1 MGMCNETQHTR
12 DESDSESMRTT
23 RRTALRG
30 TGLAGVL
37 ALGVGSTTASQ
48 DVSEATTH
56 QTRTETTDD
65 ESVPV
70 TWENYTRAE
79 SDTYF
84 ARYAELGG
92 FGEFYH
98 IREPVP
104 IDQQDVIQMNRD
116 TLYSAG
122 VFDLTEPVTVTQP
135 DTGDRYQLLIV
146 INQDHYVKGS
156 STTAGEYT
164 LTQDEVGTRYCLV
177 LIRTL
182 VDPNDPDDIEAVH
195 AIQDGLTASQRS
207 PGTFEIPNWDQE
219 SLEEIRNALITV
231 GETMEDSRGVWGDVD
246 EVDPVKH
253 YLGTAVGWGGSPETD
268 EFVLWRTPERNDGDT
283 PYTLTVEDVPVDGY
297 WSVTVYNSD
306 WYLEENEYDAYAIN
320 DVTAE
325 RDDDGS
331 VTIHF
336 GGAPDQPN
344 FLYTPAGWN
353 YTVRLYEPREEILDG
368 SYQFPEAEPLE

>member
-1 MGMCNETQHTR
+1 MCNGTQHTR

-30 TGLAGVL
+30 AGLAGVL
-37 ALGVGSTTASQ
+37 AMGGGSAKASQ
-48 DVSEATTH
+48 RSSETNTH
-56 QTRTETTDD
+56 QAENETD
-65 ESVPV
+65 ETVPV

-84 ARYAELGG
+84 ASYAELGG

-177 LIRTL
+177 LVRTL
-182 VDPNDPDDIEAVH
+182 VDPNDPDDVETVH
-195 AIQDGLTASQRS
+195 AIQDEITASQRS
-207 PGTFEIPNWDQE
+207 PGTFEIPNWDQD
-219 SLEEIRNALITV
+219 SLEGIRNALITV
-231 GETMEDSRGVWGDVD
+231 GETMEDSQGVWGDAD

-253 YLGTAVGWGGSPETD
+253 FLGTAVGWGGSPETD

-320 DVTAE
+320 NVTAE
-325 RDDDGS
+325 RADDGS

-336 GGAPDQPN
+336 GGDPDQPN

-353 YTVRLYEPREEILDG
+353 YTVRLYEPRAEILDG

>member
-1 MGMCNETQHTR
+1 
-12 DESDSESMRTT
+12 MRTT

-30 TGLAGVL
+30 TGLAGAL
-37 ALGVGSTTASQ
+37 ALGVGSASASQ
-48 DVSEATTH
+48 DFSEATAR

-65 ESVPV
+65 ESVSV
-70 TWENYTRAE
+70 TWENYPRAE
-79 SDTYF
+79 SDTYL
-84 ARYAELGG
+84 ARYVELGG

-98 IREPVP
+98 LRELVP

-146 INQDHYVKGS
+146 IDQDHYVKGS
-156 STTAGEYT
+156 STTGGEYT

-177 LIRTL
+177 LVRTL
-182 VDPNDPDDIEAVH
+182 LDPDDPDDVEAVH
-195 AIQDGLTASQRS
+195 AIQNDLTASQES
-207 PGTFEIPNWDQE
+207 TGTFEIPNWDQD

-231 GETMEDSRGVWGDVD
+231 GETMEDSRGVWGDAD

-253 YLGTAVGWGGSPETD
+253 FLGTAVGWGGSPETD

-283 PYTLTVEDVPVDGY
+283 PYTLTVGDVPVDGY

-306 WYLEENEYDAYAIN
+306 WYLEENEYEAYSIN
-320 DVTAE
+320 NVTAE
-325 RDDDGS
+325 RADDGS

-336 GGAPDQPN
+336 GGDPDQPN
-344 FLYTPAGWN
+344 YLYTPAGWN

>member
-1 MGMCNETQHTR
+1 MCNETQHTR
-12 DESDSESMRTT
+12 EESDSESMRTT

-30 TGLAGVL
+30 TGLAGAL
-37 ALGVGSTTASQ
+37 ALGVGSASASQ
-48 DVSEATTH
+48 DFSETTAR
-56 QTRTETTDD
+56 QTRTETADD

-70 TWENYTRAE
+70 TWENYPRAE
-79 SDTYF
+79 SDTYL

-98 IREPVP
+98 LRELVP
-104 IDQQDVIQMNRD
+104 IDEQNVIQMNRD

-146 INQDHYVKGS
+146 INQDNYLRGS

-164 LTQDEVGTRYCLV
+164 LTQDEVGTQYCLV
-177 LIRTL
+177 LVRTL
-182 VDPNDPDDIEAVH
+182 FDPNDPDDIEAVH
-195 AIQDGLTASQRS
+195 AIQDEITASQRS
-207 PGTFEIPNWDQE
+207 SGTFEIPNWDQD
-219 SLEEIRNALITV
+219 SLEQIRNALITV
-231 GETMEDSRGVWGDVD
+231 GETMDDSRGVWGEAD

-253 YLGTAVGWGGSPETD
+253 FLGTAIAWGGSPETD
-268 EFVLWRTPERNDGDT
+268 EFVLWRTPEQNDGDT

-331 VTIHF
+331 ITIHF
-336 GGAPDQPN
+336 GGDPDQPN
-344 FLYTPAGWN
+344 FLYTPEGWN
-353 YTVRLYEPREEILDG
+353 YTVRLYGPREAILDG
-368 SYQFPEAEPLE
+368 SYQFPGAEPLE

>member
-1 MGMCNETQHTR
+1 MCNERQHTR

-30 TGLAGVL
+30 AGLAGVL
-37 ALGVGSTTASQ
+37 AMGGGSARASQ
-48 DVSEATTH
+48 RSPETNTH
-56 QTRTETTDD
+56 QAETETD
-65 ESVPV
+65 EPVPV

-84 ARYAELGG
+84 ARYVELGG
-92 FGEFYH
+92 FSEFYH

-146 INQDHYVKGS
+146 IDQDHYVKGS

-164 LTQDEVGTRYCLV
+164 LTQDEVGTRYCLALV
-177 LIRTL
+177 RTL
-182 VDPNDPDDIEAVH
+182 VDLNDPDDIETVH
-195 AIQDGLTASQRS
+195 AIQNEITASQES
-207 PGTFEIPNWDQE
+207 IGTFEIPNWDQE
-219 SLEEIRNALITV
+219 SLEQIREALITV
-231 GETMEDSRGVWGDVD
+231 GETMDDSRGVWGEAD

-253 YLGTAVGWGGSPETD
+253 LLGTAIAWGGSPETD
-268 EFVLWRTPERNDGDT
+268 EFVLWRTPEQNDGDT

-320 DVTAE
+320 NVTAE
-325 RDDDGS
+325 RADDGS

-336 GGAPDQPN
+336 GGDPDQPN
-344 FLYTPAGWN
+344 FLYTPEGWN
-353 YTVRLYEPREEILDG
+353 YTVRLYGPREEILDG

>member
-1 MGMCNETQHTR
+1 MCNGTQHTR

-30 TGLAGVL
+30 AGLAGVL
-37 ALGVGSTTASQ
+37 AMGGGSASAHRGF
-48 DVSEATTH
+48 SEATTR
-56 QTRTETTDD
+56 QTRTETTDN
-65 ESVPV
+65 ESIPV

-84 ARYAELGG
+84 ASYAELGG

-146 INQDHYVKGS
+146 IDQDHYVKGS

-177 LIRTL
+177 LVRTL
-182 VDPNDPDDIEAVH
+182 VDPNDPDDIETVH
-195 AIQDGLTASQRS
+195 TIQNEITASQRS

-219 SLEEIRNALITV
+219 SLEQIREALITV
-231 GETMEDSRGVWGDVD
+231 GETMDDSRGVWGEAD

-253 YLGTAVGWGGSPETD
+253 LLGTAIAWGGSPETD

-320 DVTAE
+320 NVTAE
-325 RDDDGS
+325 RADDGS

-336 GGAPDQPN
+336 GGDPDQPN

-353 YTVRLYEPREEILDG
+353 YTVRLYEPRAEILDG